1 MVSII
6 VSVYN
11 AQNFLKK
18 CVDSILA
25 QTFHGLEIILVDDGA
40 QDDSP
45 RMCDAYTKQDS
56 RVRVIHKPNGGLM
69 SAWMA
74 GVENSSGEY
83 LMFVDSDDWID
94 ACMVEEL
101 VKCSSGE
108 PGDAPAPER

>member
-1 MVSII
+1 M
-6 VSVYN
+6 
-11 AQNFLKK
+11 
-18 CVDSILA
+18 DSILT
-25 QTFHGLEIILVDDGA
+25 QTFRRLEVILVDDGA

-56 RVRVIHKPNGGLM
+56 RVKVIHKPNGGLV

-74 GVENSSGEY
+74 GVERSSGEY

-101 VKCSSGE
+101 VKGASGE
-108 PGDAPAPER
+108 TGEIVLLQFCN